1 MLNNYDI
8 RAFVD
13 DRNEKIGKKI
23 RESEIKK
30 TPYMLVIGEKEF
42 ENNLVSVRQ
51 RSEGDIGSM
60 SIEDFVKTIEDAVKN
75 ELATNEELVNE

>member
-1 MLNNYDI
+1 M
-8 RAFVD
+8 A
-13 DRNEKIGKKI
+13 IGL
-23 RESEIKK
+23 SNIKSFL
-30 TPYMLVIGEKEF
+30 TENSSAGEKEF

>member
-1 MLNNYDI
+1 M
-8 RAFVD
+8 
-13 DRNEKIGKKI
+13 
-23 RESEIKK
+23 
-30 TPYMLVIGEKEF
+30 GEKEF